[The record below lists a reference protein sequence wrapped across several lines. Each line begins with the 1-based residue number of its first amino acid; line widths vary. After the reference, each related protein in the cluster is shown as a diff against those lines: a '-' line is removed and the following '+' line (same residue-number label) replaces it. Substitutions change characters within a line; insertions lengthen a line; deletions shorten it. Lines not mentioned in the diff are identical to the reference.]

1 MRVVRKTE
9 SYKPGQTFNIW
20 PIGDTHLGAID
31 TNEDLLKKHIKQ
43 IEDDPFARIIFMGDV
58 GDCITHRDPR
68 FAAGMWTQR
77 YLQAAFEEG
86 GIPTEVVNHAYE
98 LFKPVR
104 DKIWVWLSGNH
115 EKTIRK
121 HTDREIGSEIAGALQ
136 VPYLAYN
143 GFLRV
148 SWKRESSKAAGGEFI
163 TIFDLAHGWQG
174 GRRSGAKLNQMEVE
188 LAESD
193 ADIVLRGHSHDRV
206 AQILPSLRIGANSV
220 REWNRVIAH
229 TGTYKVGRVDT
240 LAGDEAHT
248 TWEETRGFKKKTS
261 RVLGPP
267 IIQVTPLATP
277 GGASVHD
284 GNIQSAKADYRIIL

>member
-9 SYKPGQTFNIW
+9 SYRTGQTFNVW
-20 PIGDTHLGAID
+20 PIGDTHLGAVD
-31 TNEDLLKKHIKQ
+31 TNEKLLKKHLDQ
-43 IEDDPFARIIFMGDV
+43 INDDPDARIIFMGDV

-86 GIPTEVVNHAYE
+86 GVPGEVVDHALD
-98 LFKPVR
+98 LFMPVR
-104 DKIWVWLSGNH
+104 KKIWVWLSGNH
-115 EKTIRK
+115 ERTIRK

-136 VPYLAYN
+136 VPYMAYN

-148 SWKRESSKAAGGEFI
+148 NWKRASSGAAGSEFS
-163 TIFDLAHGWQG
+163 TVFDLAHGWQG
-174 GRRSGAKLNQMEVE
+174 GRRSGSKLNQMELD

-193 ADIVLRGHSHDRV
+193 ADVVLRGHSHDRV
-206 AQILPSLRIGANSV
+206 ANILPSLRIGPNSV
-220 REWNRVIAH
+220 REWNRIVAH

-240 LAGDEAHT
+240 HQGDEAHT
-248 TWEETRGFKKKTS
+248 TWEETRGFKKKTD

-267 IIQVTPLATP
+267 VIQITPTL
-277 GGASVHD
+277 S
-284 GNIQSAKADYRIIL
+284 GNRAAAAGTIQSARAEYRIIL

>member
-9 SYKPGQTFNIW
+9 RYKAGQTFTIW

-31 TNEDLLKKHIKQ
+31 TNESLLKEHLKK
-43 IEDDPFARIIFMGDV
+43 IEEDPNARIIFMGDV

-68 FAAGMWTQR
+68 FGAGMWTQR

-104 DKIWVWLSGNH
+104 EKIWVWLSGNH

-136 VPYLAYN
+136 IPYLAYN

-148 SWKRESSKAAGGEFI
+148 SWKRETSKASAEFS
-163 TIFDLAHGWQG
+163 TTFDLAHGWQG
-174 GRRSGAKLNQMEVE
+174 GRRSGAKLNQMELE

-193 ADIVLRGHSHDRV
+193 ADIILRGHSHDRV
-206 AQILPSLRIGANSV
+206 AQIVPSLSIGTNNV
-220 REWNRVIAH
+220 KEWNRIIAH
-229 TGTYKVGRVDT
+229 TGTYKVGRVDNIS
-240 LAGDEAHT
+240 GDEVHT
-248 TWEETRGFKKKTS
+248 TWEETRGFKKKTN

-267 IIQVTPLATP
+267 LIQISPTSNGHPTVEA
-277 GGASVHD
+277 GS
-284 GNIQSAKADYRIIL
+284 IQSAKADYRIIL

>member
-31 TNEDLLKKHIKQ
+31 TNEDLLKAHIKQ
-43 IEDDPFARIIFMGDV
+43 IEDDPNARIIFMGDV

-104 DKIWVWLSGNH
+104 DKVWVWLSGNH

-143 GFLRV
+143 GFLRIA
-148 SWKRESSKAAGGEFI
+148 WKRETSKASAEFA

-174 GRRSGAKLNQMEVE
+174 GRRSGSKLNQMELE

-193 ADIVLRGHSHDRV
+193 ADVILRGHSHDRV
-206 AQILPSLRIGANSV
+206 AQIVPSLRVGTSNV
-220 REWNRVIAH
+220 KEWNRIIAH

-248 TWEETRGFKKKTS
+248 TWEETRGFKKKTN

-267 IIQVTPLATP
+267 IIQITPISN
-277 GGASVHD
+277 GNVSVEA
-284 GNIQSAKADYRIIL
+284 GTIQSAKADYRIIL